1 MKVGI
6 YPMVAD
12 VLHTGHLVAIEEA
25 KKHCDYL
32 VVALHCCPNYKKP
45 IQSIYERYMQL
56 RAVKWVD
63 EVIPYTDVNDA
74 KNLIESLNYDI
85 YFLGEDHKGAKWECC
100 DIVKAAKK
108 EIYYLSRH
116 HSFSSTNLKNRIF
129 KNLIGTQNK
138 DKEIKNNDN

>member
-12 VLHTGHLVAIEEA
+12 ILHSGHLVAIEEA

-63 EVIPYTDVNDA
+63 EVIPYTNLEDA
-74 KNLIESLNYDI
+74 EKMVLSFNYDI
-85 YFLGEDHKGAKWECC
+85 YFLGEDHKGENWECR
-100 DIVKAAKK
+100 DIISNAGK
-108 EIYYLSRH
+108 EIYYLPRKH
-116 HSFSSTNLKNRIF
+116 DFSSS
-129 KNLIGTQNK
+129 
-138 DKEIKNNDN
+138 EIKSRIVKNYKDEDK

>member
-63 EVIPYTDVNDA
+63 EVIPYTNLEDA
-74 KNLIESLNYDI
+74 EKMVLSFNYDI
-85 YFLGEDHKGAKWECC
+85 YFLGEDHKGENWECR
-100 DIVKAAKK
+100 DIISNAGK
-108 EIYYLSRH
+108 EIYYLSRKH
-116 HSFSSTNLKNRIF
+116 NFSSTDVKNRIIE
-129 KNLIGTQNK
+129 NNK
-138 DKEIKNNDN
+138 SKRE